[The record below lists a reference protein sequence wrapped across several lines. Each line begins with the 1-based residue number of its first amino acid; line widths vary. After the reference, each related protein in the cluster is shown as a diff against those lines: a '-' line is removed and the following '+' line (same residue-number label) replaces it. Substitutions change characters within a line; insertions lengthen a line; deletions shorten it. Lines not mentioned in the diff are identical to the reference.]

1 VDSGTETAS
10 ELLLTRERLA
20 EFSGFSES
28 EVDECERAGII
39 GRVDGGYR
47 GIELIK
53 LQIVRQVAE
62 HHGGLSLVLEKY
74 RQGGYSLS
82 LLDIAMPS
90 AQRLSNLTYAQL
102 YDRLGVPAEEINSLM
117 RAAGLPIPDPV
128 QPARL
133 DEVEAFE
140 NYATIRALP
149 IPADARLHALRITA
163 ESLRRTAEV
172 QSELFRDYV
181 VQPLLQRFKQDP
193 QEANTLISEISGR
206 ANPTV
211 SAVTL
216 WLYQRYLEYQTL
228 RNATE
233 LMEESVAGD
242 TPGTHRS
249 TDPTVAFVDLVGF
262 TPLST
267 ELGDSEAAELARR
280 FTERMLDVSVDHG
293 GRVVKTMGDGAMLFF
308 DSSVEAVRAS
318 LDLLEE
324 LPRAGLPPLRVGLH
338 RGPVVAQSGDY
349 YGSTVNLA
357 ARITD
362 YARPNEVLVSSSVLP
377 ESVDGIALEE
387 IGEVTLKGVA
397 QPVHLLR
404 ARRRDI

>member
-1 VDSGTETAS
+1 MDSGSQTA

-28 EVDECERAGII
+28 EVEECERAGII
-39 GRVDGGYR
+39 AVTDGGYR

-53 LQIVRQVAE
+53 LQIVRQVAG
-62 HHGGLSLVLEKY
+62 HHGGLSWVLQKY

-82 LLDIAMPS
+82 FLDIAMPS
-90 AQRLSNLTYAQL
+90 AQRLSNLTYAEL
-102 YDRLGVPAEEINSLM
+102 YDRLGIAAEEINSLM
-117 RAAGLPIPDPV
+117 RAAGLPIPDPA

-133 DEVEAFE
+133 DEVEAFDH
-140 NYATIRALP
+140 YATIRALP
-149 IPADARLHALRITA
+149 IPADARMHALRITG
-163 ESLRRTAEV
+163 ESLRRAAQV
-172 QSELFRDYV
+172 QSDLFREYV
-181 VQPLLQRFKQDP
+181 VQPLLQRFKEDP
-193 QEANTLISEISGR
+193 KAADALISEISSR

-216 WLYQRYLEYQTL
+216 WLYQRYLEHETL
-228 RNATE
+228 KNATE
-233 LMEESVAGD
+233 LLEESVARY

-267 ELGDSEAAELARR
+267 ELGDNEAAELARK
-280 FTERMLDVSVDHG
+280 FTDRLLEVSVDHG
-293 GRVVKTMGDGAMLFF
+293 GRVIKTMGDGAMLLF
-308 DSSVEAVRAS
+308 DSAVEGVRAA

-324 LPRAGLPPLRVGLH
+324 LHRVGLPPLRVGLH
-338 RGPVVAQSGDY
+338 RGPVVAQSGDF
-349 YGSTVNLA
+349 YGATVNLS

-362 YARPNEVLVSSSVLP
+362 YARPNEVLVSDAVLP

-404 ARRRDI
+404 ARRRD

>member
-1 VDSGTETAS
+1 MDRGDQTAS
-10 ELLLTRERLA
+10 EMLLTRERLA
-20 EFSGFSES
+20 EFSGFSDA
-28 EVDECERAGII
+28 EVDECELAGII
-39 GRVDGGYR
+39 RLTDGGYR

-53 LQIVRQVAE
+53 LQIIRQVAE
-62 HHGGLSLVLEKY
+62 HHGGLSRVLEKY

-90 AQRLSNLTYAQL
+90 AQRLSNLTYAEL
-102 YDRLGVPAEEINSLM
+102 YDRLGVPAEEINTLM
-117 RAAGLPIPDPV
+117 RAAGLPIPDPA
-128 QPARL
+128 QPARV

-140 NYATIRALP
+140 HYATIRALP
-149 IPADARLHALRITA
+149 IPADARLHALRVTG

-172 QSELFRDYV
+172 QSELFREYV
-181 VQPLLQRFKQDP
+181 VHPLLQRFKEDP
-193 QEANTLISEISGR
+193 HEANALISEISSR

-216 WLYQRYLEYQTL
+216 WLYQRYLEHQTL
-228 RNATE
+228 KSATE
-233 LMEESVAGD
+233 LVEEAVAGD
-242 TPGTHRS
+242 TSDAHRA
-249 TDPTVAFVDLVGF
+249 TNPTVAFVDLVGF

-267 ELGDSEAAELARR
+267 ELGDTEAAELARK
-280 FTERMLDVSVDHG
+280 FTERLLEISVDHG
-293 GRVVKTMGDGAMLFF
+293 GRVVKTMGDGAMLLF
-308 DSSVEAVRAS
+308 DGAPEAVRSA

-324 LPRAGLPPLRVGLH
+324 IPRVGLPPLRVGLH
-338 RGPVVAQSGDY
+338 RGPVVAQAGDF

-377 ESVDGIALEE
+377 QSVDGIVLEE

-404 ARRRDI
+404 ARRRA

>member
-1 VDSGTETAS
+1 VDSGSETAS

-20 EFSGFSES
+20 EFSGFTEA
-28 EVDECERAGII
+28 EVDECERSGII
-39 GRVDGGYR
+39 SRADGGYR

-62 HHGGLSLVLEKY
+62 HHGGLTQVLEKY

-82 LLDIAMPS
+82 LLDIAMPA

-102 YDRLGVPAEEINSLM
+102 YERLGVPSEEINSLM
-117 RAAGLPIPDPV
+117 RAAGLPVPDPG

-140 NYATIRALP
+140 HYAIIRALP
-149 IPADARLHALRITA
+149 IPAEARLHALRITG

-172 QSELFRDYV
+172 QSELFREYV
-181 VQPLLQRFKQDP
+181 VQPLLQRFKEDP
-193 QEANTLISEISGR
+193 HEANALISEISSR

-216 WLYQRYLEYQTL
+216 WLYQRYLEHQTL
-228 RNATE
+228 KSATE
-233 LMEESVAGD
+233 LMEESVGGES
-242 TPGTHRS
+242 TGTHRS

-262 TPLST
+262 TPLAT
-267 ELGDSEAAELARR
+267 EVGDAEAAELARK
-280 FTERMLDVSVDHG
+280 FTERLLEVSVDHG
-293 GRVVKTMGDGAMLFF
+293 GRVVKTLGDGAMLLF
-308 DSSVEAVRAS
+308 DNALEAVRAS

-324 LPRAGLPPLRVGLH
+324 LPRVGVPPLRVGLH
-338 RGPVVAQSGDY
+338 RGPVVAQSGDF

-362 YARPNEVLVSSSVLP
+362 YARPNEVLVSASVLQ
-377 ESVDGIALEE
+377 ESVDGIGLEE

-397 QPVHLLR
+397 QPVRLLR
-404 ARRRDI
+404 ARRD

>member
-1 VDSGTETAS
+1 MDSGESAS

-20 EFSGFSES
+20 EFSGFSVA
-28 EVDECERAGII
+28 EVEECERAGII
-39 GRVDGGYR
+39 GPTGGGYR

-62 HHGGLSLVLEKY
+62 HHGGLSQVLEKY
-74 RQGGYSLS
+74 LQGGYSLS

-90 AQRLSNLTYAQL
+90 AQRLSNLTYAQV
-102 YDRLGVPAEEINSLM
+102 YDRLGIPAEEINGLM
-117 RAAGLPIPDPV
+117 RAAGLPIPDPA

-133 DEVEAFE
+133 DELDAYEH
-140 NYATIRALP
+140 YATIRALP
-149 IPADARLHALRITA
+149 IPAEARLHALRITG

-172 QSELFRDYV
+172 QSELFREYV
-181 VQPLLQRFKQDP
+181 VQPLLQRFKDDP
-193 QEANTLISEISGR
+193 KEANALISEISSR

-216 WLYQRYLEYQTL
+216 WLFQRYLENQTL
-228 RNATE
+228 KSATE
-233 LMEESVAGD
+233 LMEEAVAGD
-242 TPGTHRS
+242 TPASHRA

-267 ELGDSEAAELARR
+267 DLGDTEAAEVARK
-280 FTERMLDVSVDHG
+280 FTDRLLDVSIGHD

-308 DSSVEAVRAS
+308 DSAEEAVRAA

-324 LPRAGLPPLRVGLH
+324 LPRVGLPPLRVGLH
-338 RGPVVAQSGDY
+338 RGPVVAQSGDF
-349 YGSTVNLA
+349 YGTTVNLA

-362 YARPNEVLVSSSVLP
+362 YARPHEVLVSSSVLP
-377 ESVDGIALEE
+377 ESVDGIRLEE

-397 QPVHLLR
+397 QPVRLLR
-404 ARRRDI
+404 ARRPD

>member
-20 EFSGFSES
+20 EFSGFSEA
-28 EVDECERAGII
+28 EVDECEQAGII
-39 GRVDGGYR
+39 GRTDGGYR

-62 HHGGLSLVLEKY
+62 HHGGLGLVLERY
-74 RQGGYSLS
+74 QQGAYSLS

-90 AQRLSNLTYAQL
+90 AQRLSNLTYAEL

-117 RAAGLPIPDPV
+117 RAAGLPIPDPA
-128 QPARL
+128 QPARV

-140 NYATIRALP
+140 HYATIRALP
-149 IPADARLHALRITA
+149 IPADARMHALRITA

-172 QSELFRDYV
+172 QSELFREYV
-181 VQPLLQRFKQDP
+181 VQPLLQRFKEDP
-193 QEANTLISEISGR
+193 HEASTLISEISHR

-216 WLYQRYLEYQTL
+216 WLYQRYLEHQTL
-228 RNATE
+228 RSATE
-233 LMEESVAGD
+233 LMEESVAGGA
-242 TPGTHRS
+242 PGTHRA

-267 ELGDSEAAELARR
+267 ELGDSEAAELARK
-280 FTERMLDVSVDHG
+280 FTERMLDISVDHG

-318 LDLLEE
+318 LDLLED

-397 QPVHLLR
+397 QPVRLLR
-404 ARRRDI
+404 ARRRDN